1 MTKFGKIKAKKTLLS
16 LDCLHQLLISC
27 KFFEL
32 LHLRTMRRQEICFL
46 YLDSENLDKTG
57 MDNQAYLSSL
67 GA

>member
-1 MTKFGKIKAKKTLLS
+1 MTKFGKIKANKNSAFGRLY
-16 LDCLHQLLISC
+16 QLFICC

-46 YLDSENLDKTG
+46 YLDSRNLDKTG